1 MISMKIAIGADEAG
15 FPLKE
20 YIKAFLQERQADV
33 TDFGL
38 MDGTQAIDYP
48 DVGFAVAEEIAEG
61 KFERGILICG
71 TGIGMTITADKVPGI
86 RAALCHDT
94 YSAERAVRS
103 NNAQVLTMGARVIG
117 PELAKH
123 IVQAWLD
130 ATFDQGNSARKVQ
143 KIMDGERRHHTTGGY
158 QPEVNSCS
166 SKQN

>member
-1 MISMKIAIGADEAG
+1 MKIAIGADEAG
-15 FPLKE
+15 FTLKE
-20 YIKAFLQERQADV
+20 SIKDFLLERQSDV

-38 MDGTQAIDYP
+38 MDGSQMIDYP
-48 DVGFAVAEEIAEG
+48 DVGFAVAEEIAKG

-123 IVQAWLD
+123 VVRAWLD

-143 KIMDGERRHHTTGGY
+143 KIMDGERRHQAAGGY
-158 QPEVNSCS
+158 QPEINSCS
-166 SKQN
+166 TTQD